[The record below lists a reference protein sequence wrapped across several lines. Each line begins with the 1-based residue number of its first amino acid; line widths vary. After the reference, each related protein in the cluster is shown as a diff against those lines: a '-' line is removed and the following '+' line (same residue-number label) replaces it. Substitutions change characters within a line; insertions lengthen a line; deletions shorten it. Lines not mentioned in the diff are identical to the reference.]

1 MGKYIRAI
9 LLSSLATLLV
19 GCSGGTSTP
28 NANEITMCGNQ
39 SITFN
44 NYYEEHIQLCIKENN
59 PKLYKRLIFSK
70 AGACAIP
77 GKFGR
82 FIAIKGYRFAHSLV
96 KFN

>member
-1 MGKYIRAI
+1 MKKEKKQYKE
-9 LLSSLATLLV
+9 LWKS
-19 GCSGGTSTP
+19 
-28 NANEITMCGNQ
+28 
-39 SITFN
+39 
-44 NYYEEHIQLCIKENN
+44 IKENN

-70 AGACAIP
+70 AGVCAIP